1 MTGKIFNI
9 QKFSLSDGPGI
20 RTSVFLKGCPLNC
33 VWCHNPESKSFSN
46 EITYEDAK
54 CIGCRKCAAVCG
66 HNCHIFDNGHIFDR
80 SECTGCLDCCSNCV
94 TGALKCVGTDI
105 TSDEVI
111 TEVLKDRVFYRNSGG
126 GITLTGGEP
135 MAQFEFTR
143 ELLAK
148 AKENGL
154 HSCIETCGYAHW
166 EHFKS
171 IIPLVDI
178 FLFDFKETDPKKH
191 KEFTGVSNELII
203 DNLMAL
209 DSSGAKIALRC
220 PVIPGFNDTD
230 EHFNGIANI
239 SNNLKNIIEVDIE
252 PYNPLGISK
261 LKTLGKTDFSKISV
275 PKKETVDRWL
285 QLISAN
291 CRKPVKKL

>member
-9 QKFSLSDGPGI
+9 QKFSLNDGPGI
-20 RTSVFLKGCPLNC
+20 RTSVFLKGCPLDC

-54 CIGCRKCAAVCG
+54 CICCRKCAAVCG
-66 HNCHIFDNGHIFDR
+66 HNCHVFDNGHIFDR
-80 SECTGCLDCCSNCV
+80 SECIGCLDCCSNCV

-143 ELLAK
+143 ELLTK

-154 HSCIETCGYAHW
+154 HSCIETCGYAPW

-178 FLFDFKETDPKKH
+178 FLFDFKETDPKEH

-203 DNLMAL
+203 DNLKRL

-220 PVIPGFNDTD
+220 PIIPGFNDTD
-230 EHFNGIANI
+230 KHFNGIANI

-252 PYNPLGISK
+252 SYNPLGISK